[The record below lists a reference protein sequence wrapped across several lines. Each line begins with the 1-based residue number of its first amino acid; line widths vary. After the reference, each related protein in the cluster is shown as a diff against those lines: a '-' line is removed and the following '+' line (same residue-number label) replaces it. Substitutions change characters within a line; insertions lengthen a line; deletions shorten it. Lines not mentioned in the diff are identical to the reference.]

1 MDQRRRLQ
9 HSTRG
14 PFTDT
19 EATVALVLNQTCFY
33 AESGGQVGDCGMI
46 KTATAEFAV
55 EGTERIAD
63 CVLHRGKLLSGSLSV
78 GDPLQAS
85 VDTNRQATMKNHTAT
100 HILQWALQSVLGD
113 GVKQQGSLVCPE
125 YLRFDFTHPKALTKD
140 QIKEIEDLI
149 TQK

>member
-1 MDQRRRLQ
+1 MANLTGVELPKTDDSLKYATDFCTANLLGWISEDGY
-9 HSTRG
+9 STRG

-46 KTATAEFAV
+46 KTTTAEFAV

-63 CVLHRGKLLSGSLSV
+63 CVLHRGKLLSGSLSA

-85 VDTNRQATMKNHTAT
+85 VDRDRQATMKNHTAT
-100 HILQWALQSVLGD
+100 HILQWALQ
-113 GVKQQGSLVCPE
+113 
-125 YLRFDFTHPKALTKD
+125 
-140 QIKEIEDLI
+140 
-149 TQK
+149 